1 MATKKQIYETIRSCR
16 DNLPTP
22 SGYISVQRSIVT
34 ISNGH
39 SVMRSDIGE
48 IKSVHRI
55 RSRDGNGNF
64 K

>member
-1 MATKKQIYETIRSCR
+1 MATKKNIVEAIRSMSN
-16 DNLPTP
+16 NLPTQ
-22 SGYISVQRSIVT
+22 SGYVSVHRSIMT

-48 IKSVHRI
+48 IRSVMRK
-55 RSRDGNGNF
+55 DLKNGNY

>member
-1 MATKKQIYETIRSCR
+1 MATNKQIVEAIRSMSN
-16 DNLPTP
+16 NLPTQ
-22 SGYISVQRSIVT
+22 SGYVSVHRNIVT

-48 IKSVHRI
+48 IRSVMTK
-55 RSRDGNGNF
+55 DFKNGNY

>member
-1 MATKKQIYETIRSCR
+1 MATKKNIVEAIRSMSN
-16 DNLPTP
+16 NLPTQ
-22 SGYISVQRSIVT
+22 SGYVSVQRSIMT

-48 IKSVHRI
+48 IRSVMRK
-55 RSRDGNGNF
+55 DLKNGNY